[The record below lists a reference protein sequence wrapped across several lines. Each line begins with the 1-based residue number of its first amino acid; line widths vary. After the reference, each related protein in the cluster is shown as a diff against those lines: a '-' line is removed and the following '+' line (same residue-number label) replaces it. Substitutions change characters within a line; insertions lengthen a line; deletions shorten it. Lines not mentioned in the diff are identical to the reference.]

1 MNSRQTTELVT
12 INMALDTK
20 YLSIKRLIIWVFMA
34 ITSLSLILSSGVN
47 LYSQI
52 NTYQQSLQDK
62 VIIFADMIG
71 RGALKP
77 MMKDEGVM
85 QEQNLK
91 VLAASD
97 LIENVHIYKLIDS
110 IPLIFFASYNK
121 EGIAPVN
128 AQFDQLQALAQP
140 KMTGSVIEIIK
151 PIMNAKD
158 VMGYVYLRASAE
170 ALENR
175 IFQSILT
182 TVSVLLICLVI
193 CFFLTLKLQSAIT
206 VPINGLVRLVQRVSR
221 QRDYSSR
228 AKLHGIKE
236 LDILG
241 EAFNNM
247 LQRTQE
253 HMERQTKAEAE
264 QVTLNSS
271 LEGKVQQ
278 RTMALKEANS
288 ELIQTLEK
296 LHQFQRQMVQ
306 NEKMASLGDM
316 VAGVAHEVNTPI
328 GLGVTASTMMLDRLS
343 DMRKAFEGK
352 TLKASSLTK
361 FIAEGE
367 ENLNIIYR
375 NLNRAAELISS
386 FKQVAVDQ
394 SSENNRVFSFTQL
407 MNEIL
412 MSLRPKLK
420 KVNHQ
425 INVNC
430 EDNLVVESKAG
441 PINQIMINLIMNS
454 IIHGFE
460 DVEKG
465 QIDISIESEDDTKV
479 CIEFKDNGKG
489 IPEHLRKR
497 IFDPFVTTKRGQGGS
512 GLGMH
517 LVYNLVTQAL
527 NGSISVVSEEGQ
539 GVQFRILFPVKMID
553 IDKVHGRSII

>member
-1 MNSRQTTELVT
+1 
-12 INMALDTK
+12 MALDTK
-20 YLSIKRLIIWVFMA
+20 YLSIKSLIIWVFMA
-34 ITSLSLILSSGVN
+34 ITSSSLILSSGVN

-52 NTYQQSLQDK
+52 NTYQESLQENI
-62 VIIFADMIG
+62 IIFADMIG
-71 RGALKP
+71 RGASQTI
-77 MMKDEGVM
+77 MRDEPLI
-85 QEQNLK
+85 QDQNLN
-91 VLAASD
+91 VLAAYD

-110 IPLIFFASYNK
+110 NTPSFFASYNK
-121 EGIAPVN
+121 VGISPVKT
-128 AQFDQLQALAQP
+128 QFEQLQTSVQL
-140 KMTGSVIEIIK
+140 KMTGNVIEIIQ
-151 PIMNAKD
+151 PIKNNGD
-158 VMGYVYLRASAE
+158 VLGYVYLRASAE

-175 IFQSILT
+175 IFQSVII
-182 TVSVLLICLVI
+182 TVSVLFVCFLI

-206 VPINGLVRLVQRVSR
+206 APINGLVKLVQRVSR

-228 AKLHGIKE
+228 AKLQGIKE
-236 LDILG
+236 LDMLI

-264 QVTLNSS
+264 QVKLNLS
-271 LEGKVQQ
+271 LEDKVRQ

-343 DMRKAFEGK
+343 DMRKAFEDK

-361 FIAEGE
+361 FITEGE

-394 SSENNRVFSFTQL
+394 SSENDRIFSFAKL
-407 MNEIL
+407 IDEIL
-412 MSLRPKLK
+412 MSMRPKLK
-420 KVNHQ
+420 KFNHQ

-430 EDNLVVESKAG
+430 EDNFVVESKAG

-460 DVEKG
+460 DMDKG
-465 QIDISIESEDDTKV
+465 QIDISIESVDDTKV

-517 LVYNLVTQAL
+517 LVFNLVTQAL
-527 NGSISVVSEEGQ
+527 NGSISVVSEEGK
-539 GVQFRILFPVKMID
+539 GVQFRILFPVKVVD
-553 IDKVHGRSII
+553 IDKVHTHSLI

>member
-1 MNSRQTTELVT
+1 
-12 INMALDTK
+12 MALNIK
-20 YLSIKRLIIWVFMA
+20 FVSIKSLIIWVVMA
-34 ITSLSLILSSGVN
+34 ITILSLTLSSGVN

-52 NTYQQSLQDK
+52 NTYQQSLQED
-62 VIIFADMIG
+62 VVTFSEMIS
-71 RGALKP
+71 RGALEHIIR
-77 MMKDEGVM
+77 DEGLA
-85 QEQNLK
+85 QDQNLK
-91 VLAASD
+91 ILGASE
-97 LIENVHIYKLIDS
+97 LIENVHIYKITDQTS
-110 IPLIFFASYNK
+110 PEFFASYNR
-121 EGIAPVN
+121 EGIAPVK
-128 AQFDQLQALAQP
+128 AKFDQINALTQP
-140 KMTGSVIEIIK
+140 KMTDNVIEIIR
-151 PIMNAKD
+151 PISNNKE
-158 VMGYVYLRASAE
+158 VLGYVYLRASADKLQKLI
-170 ALENR
+170 A
-175 IFQSILT
+175 QSIMN
-182 TVSVLLICLVI
+182 TVGMLLVCLMM
-193 CFFLTLKLQSAIT
+193 CFFLTLKLQSTIT
-206 VPINGLVRLVQRVSR
+206 APINILVKLVQRISR

-228 AKLHGIKE
+228 AELNGIKE

-253 HMERQTKAEAE
+253 HMLRQTEAE
-264 QVTLNSS
+264 TEQAKLNLS

-278 RTMALKEANS
+278 RTIALKEANS

-343 DMRKAFEGK
+343 DMRKAFEDK
-352 TLKASSLTK
+352 TLKASSLSK

-394 SSENNRVFSFTQL
+394 SSENNRIFFFNKL
-407 MNEIL
+407 MDEIL
-412 MSLRPKLK
+412 MSMRPKLK

-425 INVNC
+425 INIHC
-430 EDNLVVESKAG
+430 ADNLVIESKAG

-460 DVEKG
+460 YMDRG
-465 QIDISIESEDDTKV
+465 QIDIVIESVDESKV
-479 CIEFKDNGKG
+479 SIEFKDNGKG
-489 IPEHLRKR
+489 IPEHLCKR
-497 IFDPFVTTKRGQGGS
+497 IFDPFVTTKRGRGGS

-527 NGSISVVSEEGQ
+527 NGSISVLSEEGQ
-539 GVQFRILFPVKMID
+539 GVQFRILFPVKMVD
-553 IDKVHGRSII
+553 IEKVQGGSFI

>member
-1 MNSRQTTELVT
+1 
-12 INMALDTK
+12 MASDTK
-20 YLSIKRLIIWVFMA
+20 FLSIKSLIIWVVMA

-52 NTYQQSLQDK
+52 STYRQSLQQDV
-62 VIIFADMIG
+62 VILAEMIG
-71 RGALKP
+71 RGALEH
-77 MMKDEGVM
+77 MVRGEGLLE
-85 QEQNLK
+85 EQNLK
-91 VLAASD
+91 NLAASE
-97 LIENVHIYKLIDS
+97 LIENVHIYKIIDQTA
-110 IPLIFFASYNK
+110 PDFFASYNK
-121 EGIAPVN
+121 EGIAPVR
-128 AQFDQLQALAQP
+128 AKFDQVNALSKP
-140 KMTGSVIEIIK
+140 KMTGSVIEIIR
-151 PIMNAKD
+151 PISND
-158 VMGYVYLRASAE
+158 EEVLGYVYLRASAE
-170 ALENR
+170 ALENL
-175 IFQSILT
+175 ITQSIMT
-182 TVSVLLICLVI
+182 TISVLLICLLI

-206 VPINGLVRLVQRVSR
+206 APINILVKLVQRISR
-221 QRDYSSR
+221 QRDYSTR
-228 AKLHGIKE
+228 AELNGIKE

-241 EAFNNM
+241 GAFNNM

-253 HMERQTKAEAE
+253 HMERQTEAEAE
-264 QVTLNSS
+264 QVKLNLS
-271 LEGKVQQ
+271 LEEKVQR

-343 DMRKAFEGK
+343 DMRKAFEDK
-352 TLKASSLTK
+352 TLKASSLSK

-394 SSENNRVFSFTQL
+394 SSENNRVFSFAKL
-407 MNEIL
+407 MDEIL
-412 MSLRPKLK
+412 MSMRPKLK
-420 KVNHQ
+420 KVKHQ

-430 EDNLVVESKAG
+430 ADNLVIESKAG
-441 PINQIMINLIMNS
+441 PINQIMINLITNS

-460 DVEKG
+460 DVDRG
-465 QIDISIESEDDTKV
+465 QIDINIESIDDAKV

-527 NGSISVVSEEGQ
+527 NGSISIVSEDGQ
-539 GVQFRILFPVKMID
+539 GVQFRIIFPIK
-553 IDKVHGRSII
+553 KVDTGKTPSGSFV

>member
-1 MNSRQTTELVT
+1 
-12 INMALDTK
+12 MALNIK
-20 YLSIKRLIIWVFMA
+20 FVSIKSLIIWVVMA
-34 ITSLSLILSSGVN
+34 ITTLSLILSSGVN

-52 NTYQQSLQDK
+52 NTYQQSLQEDV
-62 VIIFADMIG
+62 VIFSEMIS
-71 RGALKP
+71 RGALEHIIR
-77 MMKDEGVM
+77 DEGLA
-85 QEQNLK
+85 QDQNLK
-91 VLAASD
+91 MLGASE
-97 LIENVHIYKLIDS
+97 LIENVHIYKITDQTS
-110 IPLIFFASYNK
+110 PEFFASYNR
-121 EGIAPVN
+121 EGIAPVK
-128 AQFDQLQALAQP
+128 AKFDQMNALTQP
-140 KMTGSVIEIIK
+140 KMTGNVIEIIR
-151 PIMNAKD
+151 PISNNKE
-158 VMGYVYLRASAE
+158 VLGYVYLRASADKLQKQI
-170 ALENR
+170 A
-175 IFQSILT
+175 QSIMN
-182 TVSVLLICLVI
+182 TVGMLLVCLMM
-193 CFFLTLKLQSAIT
+193 CFFLTLKLQSTIT
-206 VPINGLVRLVQRVSR
+206 APINILVKLVQRISR

-228 AKLHGIKE
+228 AEFNGIKE

-253 HMERQTKAEAE
+253 HMLRQTEAE
-264 QVTLNSS
+264 TEQAKLNLS

-278 RTMALKEANS
+278 RTIALKEANS

-306 NEKMASLGDM
+306 NEKLASLGDM

-343 DMRKAFEGK
+343 DMRKAFEDK
-352 TLKASSLTK
+352 TLKASSLSK

-394 SSENNRVFSFTQL
+394 SSENNRIFFFNKL
-407 MNEIL
+407 MDEIL
-412 MSLRPKLK
+412 MSMRPKLK

-425 INVNC
+425 INIHC
-430 EDNLVVESKAG
+430 ADNLVIESKAG

-460 DVEKG
+460 YMDRG
-465 QIDISIESEDDTKV
+465 QIDIIIESVDENKV
-479 CIEFKDNGKG
+479 SIEFKDNGKG
-489 IPEHLRKR
+489 IPEHLCKR
-497 IFDPFVTTKRGQGGS
+497 IFDPFVTTKRGRGGS

-527 NGSISVVSEEGQ
+527 NGSISVLSEEGQ
-539 GVQFRILFPVKMID
+539 GVQFRILFPVKMVD
-553 IDKVHGRSII
+553 IEKVQGGSFI